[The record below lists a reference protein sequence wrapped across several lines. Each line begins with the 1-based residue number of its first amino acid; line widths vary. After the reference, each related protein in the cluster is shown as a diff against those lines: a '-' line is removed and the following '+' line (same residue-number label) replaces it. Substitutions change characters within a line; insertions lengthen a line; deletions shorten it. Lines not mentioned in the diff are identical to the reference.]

1 MTDAGAKQTQA
12 PRALLPHD
20 PRAGSVMW
28 SITLLMA
35 VLFAG
40 GHVLIVLAAAPA
52 AIAFHGQVGTLPWF
66 VGFAESAGWLGLLAV
81 LTVYD
86 GLVLAGS
93 LWLARHHWVGFA
105 FLPPMIYL
113 GSAAIMV
120 WLLLGEAVKWVIL
133 NR

>member
-1 MTDAGAKQTQA
+1 MWTV
-12 PRALLPHD
+12 ALL
-20 PRAGSVMW
+20 
-28 SITLLMA
+28 LA

-40 GHVLIVLAAAPA
+40 GHILVVLAAAPA

-66 VGFAESAGWLGLLAV
+66 VAFAKSAGWFGMILVLTAYDLVVLAV
-81 LTVYD
+81 
-86 GLVLAGS
+86 S
-93 LWLARHHWVGFA
+93 LWLARRQWVGFA

-113 GSAAIMV
+113 GSAAIML

>member
-1 MTDAGAKQTQA
+1 MEFRGSQTEA

-28 SITLLMA
+28 TVTLLMA

-66 VGFAESAGWLGLLAV
+66 VAFAKSAGWFGMFVA
-81 LTVYD
+81 LTIYD
-86 GLVLAGS
+86 IIILAGS
-93 LWLARHHWVGFA
+93 VWMARRHWVGFA
-105 FLPPMIYL
+105 FLPPVLYL
-113 GSAAIMV
+113 GSAAIML
-120 WLLLGEAVKWVIL
+120 WLLLGEAVKWVIV